1 MGGEREKKEVGF
13 YFLLL
18 GLADGFMSFAS
29 CWFGI
34 KLGLP
39 DVCVF
44 VR

>member
-29 CWFGI
+29 CWFGM

-39 DVCVF
+39 DVCMF